1 MPVAKS
7 YIGLK
12 QLTEPYEKNN
22 KMYIVVELKSG
33 KSKEVRWYSN
43 SEFNKLYPE
52 VEIKDPYKKSQ
63 KEVLGFEKGF
73 ITIFKGVKPE
83 HEEWFINSA
92 CCFAK
97 WWGWYLPSYVELPE
111 DLPLGV
117 QPVEL
122 PWEGMGNE
130 RDWLKDEATVKSC
143 VSAALST
150 PQVDSKPQGKIGDR
164 IERTLTVQEVTS
176 VENKFYGSRTN
187 THLMSDPDGNLYLWK
202 TAAKDWASGTVKRVR
217 GTIKEYQNNIT
228 VLTRCM
234 EV

>member
-1 MPVAKS
+1 MVAKS
-7 YIGLK
+7 YQNLEIVKGEYK
-12 QLTEPYEKNN
+12 KNG
-22 KMYIVVELKSG
+22 KSYVVVKTKSG
-33 KSKEVRWYSN
+33 NLKEVRWYSD
-43 SEFNKLYPE
+43 SEYAKMYPE
-52 VEIKDPYKKSQ
+52 EKVKDPYKKSQ

-130 RDWLKDEATVKSC
+130 RDWLKDETTVKSC

-150 PQVDSKPQGKIGDR
+150 PQIDSKPQGKVGDR

-187 THLMSDPDGNLYLWK
+187 THLMSDPDGNLYIWK
-202 TAAKDWASGTVKRVR
+202 TAAKNWASGTVKLVR